1 MEEKDKEWLSMF
13 KNLYELSKTGELT
26 KMKEVIEET
35 LSKQVSPA
43 ISIVQSPNPHFDE
56 LQQDQNSPSVD
67 TLSKRSQICEQLDI

>member
-43 ISIVQSPNPHFDE
+43 ISIV
-56 LQQDQNSPSVD
+56 
-67 TLSKRSQICEQLDI
+67 